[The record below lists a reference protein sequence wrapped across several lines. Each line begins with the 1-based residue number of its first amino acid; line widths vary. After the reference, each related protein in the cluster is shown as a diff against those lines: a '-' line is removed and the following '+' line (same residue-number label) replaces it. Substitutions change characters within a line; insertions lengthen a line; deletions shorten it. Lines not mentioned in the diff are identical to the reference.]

1 MDFSK
6 IVRSSSLGFYSL
18 IFFLFSASLLSAC
31 SGSKTFS
38 PAEQAQQ
45 IRIAINN
52 NNSEK
57 LRSLSA
63 LPLAIRNQEWGSAKD
78 GTGFFLGAAKHTL
91 VSTEELFNK
100 TIPSF
105 LKSLKIEGEQ
115 AITDITLNM
124 FSSELGK
131 NMNDWAD
138 LNLILFKRGEGDVEH
153 IVLMGLNKKSNKME
167 AIYLN

>member
-6 IVRSSSLGFYSL
+6 IVRGSFLGSYSL
-18 IFFLFSASLLSAC
+18 IFFLFSATLLSAC
-31 SGSKTFS
+31 SDGKTLS
-38 PAEQAQQ
+38 PVEQAQQ

-52 NNSEK
+52 NDLEIF
-57 LRSLSA
+57 RTLSA
-63 LPLAIRNQEWGSAKD
+63 IPLTIRNQEWESAKD
-78 GTGFFLGAAKHTL
+78 GTGFVLGAAKRTL

-115 AITDITLNM
+115 AITDITSNM
-124 FSSELGK
+124 FTSELGN
-131 NMNDWAD
+131 NMNDWSD

-153 IVLMGLNKKSNKME
+153 IVLMGLNKKTNKME